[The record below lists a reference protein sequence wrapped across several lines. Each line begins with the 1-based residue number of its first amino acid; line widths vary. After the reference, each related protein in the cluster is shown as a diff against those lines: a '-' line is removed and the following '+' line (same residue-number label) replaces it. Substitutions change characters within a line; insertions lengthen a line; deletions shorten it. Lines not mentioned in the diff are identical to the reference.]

1 MTKFHSTVSRRDFMK
16 GLGLVGGGLG
26 GASLV
31 APQFQDLD
39 DMVTNGNAG
48 HKLPWFVKS
57 AEVPTSEIDW
67 QTMKRYDKR
76 DQFDPN
82 IEPSDG
88 DYPNLT
94 MQWMAEQKADIISRV
109 QSGKSGAEL
118 KDLAVC
124 LGSCWGWIHES
135 ISYFDYFTNE
145 KARVVLPG
153 AFTSPQEEGLPKYQ
167 GNPEEN
173 AKMVRAALHY
183 FGAAHVS
190 FQELDD
196 NRLKMIFSHDSRG
209 KPYVFEDAEFPSVEP
224 DRYVIPKS
232 YKYVISY
239 LVVQNMYTNKTGESW
254 DGYLGGA
261 AVAKAY
267 SELNFLQGRTLTFL
281 KALGYGGAGSNPG
294 HVNGFAV
301 LGGQG
306 EMGRANLMIHPVYGM
321 VGRVP
326 NFALTNLPLPTDKP
340 IDFGAMKFCVDCKK
354 CAELCPS
361 ASISLDDEPSW
372 ETTGPWNAGGV
383 KTWYCDWKTCLPY
396 RNMRYAGLCGN
407 CQGVCVF
414 SKFDDANIHDI
425 IKATVSTTGVFNSFF
440 RTMDDAFGYKNLS
453 NEDWWN
459 REIPNK
465 FDATNGR
472 WW

>member
-1 MTKFHSTVSRRDFMK
+1 
-16 GLGLVGGGLG
+16 
-26 GASLV
+26 
-31 APQFQDLD
+31 
-39 DMVTNGNAG
+39 
-48 HKLPWFVKS
+48 
-57 AEVPTSEIDW
+57 
-67 QTMKRYDKR
+67 MKRYDKR
-76 DQFDPN
+76 LQFNPSK
-82 IEPSDG
+82 EPG
-88 DYPNLT
+88 NGYATLAA
-94 MQWMAEQKADIISRV
+94 QWAAEQRQDMITRV
-109 QSGKSGAEL
+109 QSNKDGATL
-118 KDLAVC
+118 KDLGVVLA
-124 LGSCWGWIHES
+124 SSYGWIHDAY
-135 ISYFDYFTNE
+135 SYFDFYT
-145 KARVVLPG
+145 KTSPRVILPG
-153 AFTSPQEEGLPKYQ
+153 AFSTPQEAGLPKYQ
-167 GNPEEN
+167 GSPEEN
-173 AKMVRAALHY
+173 AKMIRAAFHY

-196 NRLKMIFSHDSRG
+196 NRLKMIFANDEANG
-209 KPYVFEDAEFPSVEP
+209 KPYVFEDAEVPSVEK

-239 LVVQNMYTNKTGESW
+239 LVVQNMFTNKTGESW

-267 SELNFLQGRTLTFL
+267 SELNFMQGRVLTFL
-281 KALGYGGAGSNPG
+281 RALGYGGAGSNPG

-306 EMGRANLMIHPVYGM
+306 ELGRANLLIHPVYGM

-326 NFALTNLPLPTDKP
+326 NMVLTDLPVPTESP
-340 IDFGAMKFCVDCKK
+340 IEFGAMRFCKTCKK

-361 ASISLDDEPSW
+361 NSISLETEPSW

-383 KTWYCDWKTCLPY
+383 KTWYADWKTCLPY

-414 SKFDDANIHDI
+414 SKFDEANIHNI
-425 IKATVSTTGVFNSFF
+425 IKGTVAATGIFSGFF
-440 RTMDDAFGYKNLS
+440 RNMDDAFGYGNLS

-465 FDATNGR
+465 YDATNGR